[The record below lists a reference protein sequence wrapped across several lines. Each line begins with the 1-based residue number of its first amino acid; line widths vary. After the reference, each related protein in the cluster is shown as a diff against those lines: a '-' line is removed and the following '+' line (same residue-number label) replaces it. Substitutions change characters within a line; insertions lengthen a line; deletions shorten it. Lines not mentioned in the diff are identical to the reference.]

1 MLLLRENKMWE
12 GDILIL
18 TIENSGLPGDKK
30 LTAPHA
36 RRNMVTAKP
45 RYFY

>member
-12 GDILIL
+12 GTILIC

-30 LTAPHA
+30 LTASHA
-36 RRNMVTAKP
+36 RRIMVTAKP